1 MAINSTKSGN
11 GLKIFKAD
19 KLCRLLVSTIEEN
32 FDVIVSKWI
41 ERLQR
46 DIDSYKRRPVSEL
59 RNTIS
64 EHLGSLLDALSTG
77 NYDRLFAFVRSIAPL
92 RISHSFPISGVQQAF
107 FIGRA
112 VLCEEIFQKVHLS
125 PKEIIKANRLI
136 EVPFERAILVYSD
149 VYEHLQVQEAEAR
162 TRQQAKLEQEK
173 KTIQTERM
181 AMVGQMAAKVAHEI
195 RNPLSSISLNTEL
208 LEDEILSFA
217 NVNTDEASELIRS
230 IAVEVDRLAQL
241 SDEYLRFSR
250 LPALKFSQCNM
261 NSVINDLVRFQRK
274 SLSRKNITIKSQLDK
289 RLPNIRIDKEQ
300 LRRAILNLL
309 RNAAEAMPEGG
320 PIILQTD
327 QQNSNIRI
335 LVEDSG
341 IGIAPEDMTNI
352 FNPFFS
358 TKSVGTGLGLSIT
371 RQIVEEHGGTIS
383 CQSQPG
389 KGTAFT
395 IQLPL
400 NGKPYEIAE

>member
-1 MAINSTKSGN
+1 
-11 GLKIFKAD
+11 
-19 KLCRLLVSTIEEN
+19 
-32 FDVIVSKWI
+32 
-41 ERLQR
+41 
-46 DIDSYKRRPVSEL
+46 
-59 RNTIS
+59 
-64 EHLGSLLDALSTG
+64 
-77 NYDRLFAFVRSIAPL
+77 
-92 RISHSFPISGVQQAF
+92 
-107 FIGRA
+107 

-217 NVNTDEASELIRS
+217 NVNADEASELIRS

-250 LPALKFSQCNM
+250 LPALQFSQCNM

-289 RLPNIRIDKEQ
+289 RLPNIWIDKEQ

-327 QQNSNIRI
+327 QQNCNIRI
-335 LVEDSG
+335 LVKDNG

-358 TKSVGTGLGLSIT
+358 TKSVGTGLGLSNT

-389 KGTAFT
+389 KGTVFT

-400 NGKPYEIAE
+400 NGKPYEIAV